1 MLVRVLLCVM
11 LVGLSWSDGVV
22 GAAEPLSKAEAGA
35 ALRRA
40 VEFFRTQVSAGG
52 GYLWC
57 YSDDLSRRE
66 GEGKAGAT
74 VVWVQPP
81 GTPTVGGAYLTAYE
95 LTRDEVCLQ
104 AARETALAL
113 VNGQLRS
120 GGWDYHIEFDPPRRS
135 RYAYR
140 VEPVND
146 KGRNTSTL
154 DDDTTQAA
162 LRFLMRIDRTLQFQ
176 DEKIHEAA
184 QYALDALLKVQYPN
198 GAWPQRFSAPP
209 DPARYPVRKASYPE
223 SWPRKHPGTNYSDY
237 YTFNDNTIADTI
249 TTMLEAAEVYQDARY
264 RAAAEKAGD
273 FILLAQ
279 MPDPQPAWAQQYD
292 AEMHP
297 AWARKFEPPA
307 VTGGESHGVMQIL
320 MHLYRETGQRKYL
333 EPIPRAL
340 DYLKQSELPGG
351 RLARFYELQ
360 TNRPLYF
367 TKQYELTYNDDDL
380 PTHYSFQSQSW
391 VDAFRAQYDRLAAAP
406 REPRQPKTPQRAARA
421 PRLTASLAAEARAIV
436 AALDERG
443 AWVEDGRLRYH
454 GEDDPARRI
463 ISTTTFVH
471 HVQKLAQFLAAATK
485 Q

>member
-1 MLVRVLLCVM
+1 MVLQRRPVAPGRRRQGQYDDRLGPAARDSDRGRRV
-11 LVGLSWSDGVV
+11 SDGLRVD
-22 GAAEPLSKAEAGA
+22 AGRG
-35 ALRRA
+35 LL
-40 VEFFRTQVSAGG
+40 AGG
-52 GYLWC
+52 
-57 YSDDLSRRE
+57 
-66 GEGKAGAT
+66 A
-74 VVWVQPP
+74 
-81 GTPTVGGAYLTAYE
+81 
-95 LTRDEVCLQ
+95 
-104 AARETALAL
+104 ETALAL
-113 VNGQLRS
+113 VQGQLRS
-120 GGWDYHIEFDPPRRS
+120 GGWDYSIEFDPQLRS

-140 VEPVND
+140 VGPANE

-162 LRFLMRIDRTLQFQ
+162 LRFLMRVDRTLLFQ
-176 DEKIHEAA
+176 EKEIHEAA
-184 QYALDALLKVQYPN
+184 QYALDTLLKVQYPN

-209 DPARYPVRKASYPE
+209 DPARHPVRKASYPE
-223 SWPRKHPGTNYSDY
+223 SWSRTYPGKNYSDY
-237 YTFNDNTIADTI
+237 YTFNDNTIADTV
-249 TTMLEAAEVYQDARY
+249 TTLLEAAEVYQDARY

-307 VTGGESHGVMQIL
+307 VTGGETQGVLQIL

-340 DYLKQSELPGG
+340 DYLKQSELAGG

-367 TKQYELTYNDDDL
+367 TSQYELTYSDDDM

-391 VDAFRAQYDRLAAAP
+391 VDPVRAQYDRLAKTP
-406 REPRQPKTPQRAARA
+406 PEPRKPSPPKRTERA
-421 PRLTASLAAEARAIV
+421 PRMAASLAAEARAIV

-443 AWVEDGRLRYH
+443 AWVEDGRLHYH
-454 GEDDPARRI
+454 GENDPARRI
-463 ISTTTFVH
+463 ISCTTFVH
-471 HVQKLAQFLAAATK
+471 HVHKLAQFVAAE
-485 Q
+485 